1 MERKKRE
8 KLRTKLI
15 NFRVTQEEYNKLV
28 ENAKEKGMTFS
39 EYIRTRCIE
48 KK

>member
-15 NFRVTQEEYNKLV
+15 NFRVTQEEYDKLI
-28 ENAKEKGMTFS
+28 ENANKNNVTFS
-39 EYIRTRCIE
+39 EFIRNKCIN

>member
-15 NFRVTQEEYNKLV
+15 NFRVTQEEYDKLI
-28 ENAKEKGMTFS
+28 ENAKEKGMNFS
-39 EYIRTRCIE
+39 QYIRTKCID